1 MRELFQKIKLNALV
15 TSLLYAVVGLI
26 LLVWPELS
34 ANILCTVVGLFLVV
48 CGVVDILQFLLS
60 RDGSLYTNA
69 HLILGVILAVVG
81 IWIMTQPDLISVV
94 IPRVIGIIL
103 FVHGFGDIGDAMTLH
118 KNGYARWGTALALAI
133 VTLMLGALLVLD
145 PFDAFATVVRMIGL
159 FLLYDGI
166 SDLWITSRVSR
177 TVKQAEKDA
186 QARADAVDVEF
197 KDIK

>member
-15 TSLLYAVVGLI
+15 TSLLYAAVGLI

>member
-15 TSLLYAVVGLI
+15 TSLLYAAVGLI

-81 IWIMTQPDLISVV
+81 IWIMTLPDLISVV